1 MLERHKQFSKMIGKL
16 GKMGLGKK
24 GAGGVDMQQM
34 MRNPNQMM
42 QNMQKAM
49 DPRILKQMG
58 GSQNMMNMMKQ
69 VMMDI
74 LRYSVRYEILMM

>member
-1 MLERHKQFSKMIGKL
+1 MLERHKQLSKMIGKF

-24 GAGGVDMQQM
+24 SGLGGMDMQQM

-49 DPRILKQMG
+49 DPRMLKQMG

-69 VMMDI
+69 VFFI
-74 LRYSVRYEILMM
+74 